1 MNTDLLL
8 ACPRRCSFV
17 NLTAFA
23 LTDSYDGDRDG
34 LIFHAIDQTE
44 TRRSQFDLIV
54 MLKPVQRISG
64 NARRL
69 KSLSQLLLELL
80 SNGAAKFLPFLQC
93 RGQKL
98 KIIGH
103 QGLHAPE
110 LR

>member
-1 MNTDLLL
+1 
-8 ACPRRCSFV
+8 
-17 NLTAFA
+17 
-23 LTDSYDGDRDG
+23 
-34 LIFHAIDQTE
+34 
-44 TRRSQFDLIV
+44 

-64 NARRL
+64 DARRL
-69 KSLSQLLLELL
+69 KSLNELLLELL

-110 LR
+110 LRWRAPDGDFCQRKIIDCSTIA